1 MIEKPWRLWS
11 VQIFA
16 VIAALPVVWAELP
29 PDIKAMIPDGWSP
42 YIVTLIAIGGIVARS
57 IPQSKPDDPA

>member
-16 VIAALPVVWAELP
+16 VLAALPLVWAELP
-29 PDIKAMIPDGWSP
+29 ADIKAMIPAGWEP
-42 YIVTLIAIGGIVARS
+42 FIVAAIALGGIVARV
-57 IPQSKPDDPA
+57 IPQAKK

>member
-16 VIAALPVVWAELP
+16 ILAAIPVVWAELP
-29 PDIKAMIPDGWSP
+29 ADWKAMIPEGWNP
-42 YIVTLIAIGGIVARS
+42 YIVAAIAVGGIVARV
-57 IPQSKPDDPA
+57 IPQAKK